1 MALHHPQSAPHSP
14 TRLTPRE
21 REVVGYL
28 LQGRANKFI
37 ALDLGISLR
46 TVEAHR
52 SRIFHKLGVRH
63 AVELAHWFY
72 AVAEPAAAEVY
83 SQRVAACLST
93 LDSSPNVA
101 PDPAPDRHPD
111 RPRDQ
116 LQLGCALPSS
126 SLIGSKSG

>member
-1 MALHHPQSAPHSP
+1 MALHHPQAAIHSP
-14 TRLTPRE
+14 THLTPRE

-37 ALDLGISLR
+37 AIDLGISLR

-72 AVAEPAAAEVY
+72 AVAEPAAADVY
-83 SQRVAACLST
+83 RQRVAACLGTPHSP
-93 LDSSPNVA
+93 LDSSS
-101 PDPAPDRHPD
+101 HPSPHPQSD
-111 RPRDQ
+111 RPEDQ
-116 LQLGCALPSS
+116 LQLGCALPSNS
-126 SLIGSKSG
+126 EIGSKSG